1 MGVNDNACFL
11 HKRVDFSS
19 SSQRRPEQAR
29 SYTKNVSTSVSDRNG
44 NPVIIRASV
53 PRLLSSSRYERI
65 HEH

>member
-1 MGVNDNACFL
+1 MLAMSVNDNACL
-11 HKRVDFSS
+11 LDKRVDFRFIASKLAPT
-19 SSQRRPEQAR
+19 Q
-29 SYTKNVSTSVSDRNG
+29 KNVSTSVSDRVG